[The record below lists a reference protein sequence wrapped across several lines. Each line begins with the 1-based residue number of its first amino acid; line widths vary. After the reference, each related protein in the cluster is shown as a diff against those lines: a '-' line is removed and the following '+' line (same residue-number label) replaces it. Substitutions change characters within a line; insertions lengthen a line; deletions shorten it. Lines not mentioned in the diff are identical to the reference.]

1 MRSMSGGRAA
11 RGAGAPPEAARRAEE
26 LRREIEYHNWRYYV
40 LDSPVISDAEYDALM
55 RELQELEACYPE
67 LRTPDSPTQRV
78 GAPPREDMGQ
88 VRHRLPMLSLDNAF
102 TEEEV
107 RDFDRRLRELLGL
120 READYLCE
128 PKFDG
133 ASVSLRYED
142 GVLVLAGT
150 RGDGRRGEDVTPNAR
165 TIRTVP
171 LRLQGRGWPRVLE
184 VRGEVVIRKEDFR
197 RLNAA
202 RLERGEP
209 PFANPRN
216 AAAGSLRQ
224 LDPTVT
230 ASRPLSFF
238 AWGLGEVSE
247 PFARHRHEV
256 VERLEAWGFRVS
268 RHVERVRG
276 VEACLDYYR
285 RMLARRDEVP
295 FEMDGVVYK
304 LDDLE
309 LSERAGHTARAP
321 RWAVA
326 HKFPAEEAT
335 TVVEDIFPSVG
346 RTGVITPVA
355 VLRPVE
361 VGGVTVS
368 RASLHNQDEVD
379 RKDVRI
385 GDTVIVRRAGEVI
398 PEVVAVVQEKR
409 PRRARRWRMPARCP
423 VCGSEVVRLEGEA
436 AHRCMGGL
444 YCPAQRKGA
453 IRHFASR
460 RAMDIDGLGQ
470 KLVDQLVDKGLVE
483 TPADLYRLRKEE
495 LAALERMGEKSAQ
508 NLLDALER
516 SKDTTLARFLYALG
530 IPQVGEATAQALAE
544 HFGSLERIME
554 ASPEELQEVPD
565 VGPVVAQ
572 SIHRFFRQRHNREV
586 VRRLRQAGVRWSAPR
601 GAAGG
606 PLEGKTFVLT
616 GALESMTR
624 EEAKRRIVERGGRVT
639 DSVSRRTD
647 YVVVGEDPGSKLDKA
662 RALGVPTLD
671 EAAFLQL
678 LENSV

>member
-1 MRSMSGGRAA
+1 MAKG
-11 RGAGAPPEAARRAEE
+11 EAAQGRQGPPPGAVRRAEA

-55 RELQELEACYPE
+55 RELQELEARWPE

-78 GAPPREDMGQ
+78 GAPPREDMGE
-88 VRHRLPMLSLDNAF
+88 VRHRIPMLSLDNAF

-107 RDFDRRLRELLGL
+107 RDFDRRLRSLLGL
-120 READYLCE
+120 EVARYVCE

-133 ASVSLRYED
+133 ASVSLRYEE
-142 GVLVLAGT
+142 GILVLAGT
-150 RGDGRRGEDVTPNAR
+150 RGDGYRGEDVTPNAR
-165 TIRTVP
+165 TIGTVP

-197 RLNAA
+197 RLNEE
-202 RLERGEP
+202 RLERGES

-224 LDPTVT
+224 LDPAVT

-247 PFARHRHEV
+247 PFARYRHEV
-256 VERLEAWGFRVS
+256 MRRLRQWGFAVS
-268 RHVERVRG
+268 AYIEVAEG
-276 VEACLDYYR
+276 VEACLRYYR
-285 RMLARRDEVP
+285 RMLEIRDQAP

-304 LDDLE
+304 LDDMA
-309 LSERAGHTARAP
+309 LSERAGYTARAP

-355 VLRPVE
+355 ILRPVE

-368 RASLHNQDEVD
+368 RASLHNQDEVE

-398 PEVVAVVQEKR
+398 PEIVAVVEEKR
-409 PRRARRWRMPARCP
+409 PQGARRWHMPKRCP
-423 VCGSEVVRLEGEA
+423 VCGAEVVRLEGEA

-460 RAMDIDGLGQ
+460 RAMDIQGLGQ
-470 KLVDQLVDKGLVE
+470 KLVDQLVGQGLVE
-483 TPADLYRLRKEE
+483 TPADLYCLRKED
-495 LAALERMGEKSAQ
+495 LVGLERMAEKSAQ

-516 SKDTTLARFLYALG
+516 SKSTTLARFLYALG
-530 IPQVGEATAQALAE
+530 IPHVGEATAQTLAE
-544 HFGSLERIME
+544 HFGTLERIME
-554 ASPEELQEVPD
+554 ASLEGLQQVPD
-565 VGPVVAQ
+565 IGPVVAQ
-572 SIHRFFRQRHNREV
+572 AIHRFFRQRHNREV
-586 VRRLRQAGVRWSAPR
+586 IRRLLEAGVHWPSPR
-601 GAAGG
+601 RRGGA
-606 PLEGKTFVLT
+606 LEGKTFVLT
-616 GALESMTR
+616 GALEGMTR
-624 EEAKRRIVERGGRVT
+624 EEAKRRIEALGGRVT
-639 DSVSRRTD
+639 ESVSRRTD
-647 YVVVGEDPGSKLDKA
+647 YVVVGRDPGSKLERA

-671 EAAFLQL
+671 ERAFLRL
-678 LENSV
+678 LEGSG

>member
-1 MRSMSGGRAA
+1 MAKGGAA
-11 RGAGAPPEAARRAEE
+11 PGRQGPPSEAVRRAEQ
-26 LRREIEYHNWRYYV
+26 LRKEIEYHNYRYYV

-55 RELQELEACYPE
+55 RELQELEARWPE

-78 GAPPREDMGQ
+78 GAPPREDMGE
-88 VRHRLPMLSLDNAF
+88 VRHRIPMLSLDNAF
-102 TEEEV
+102 SDEEV
-107 RDFDRRLRELLGL
+107 REFDRRLRERLGL
-120 READYLCE
+120 QGEALYTCE

-150 RGDGRRGEDVTPNAR
+150 RGDGYRGEDVTPNAR

-197 RLNAA
+197 RLNEE
-202 RLERGEP
+202 RLAQGET

-224 LDPTVT
+224 LDPKVT

-247 PFARHRHEV
+247 PISNSRYEIMQRLRRWGFAVSEY
-256 VERLEAWGFRVS
+256 VERA
-268 RHVERVRG
+268 RG
-276 VEACLDYYR
+276 VEACLAYYR
-285 RMLARRDEVP
+285 RMLSLRDQAP

-304 LDDLE
+304 LDDVA
-309 LSERAGHTARAP
+309 LSEQAGYTARAP

-355 VLRPVE
+355 ILRPVE
-361 VGGVTVS
+361 VGGVVVS

-398 PEVVAVVQEKR
+398 PEIVAVIKEKR
-409 PRRARRWRMPARCP
+409 PKGARRWHMPKRCP

-460 RAMDIDGLGQ
+460 RAMDIRGLGQ
-470 KLVDQLVDKGLVE
+470 KLVDQLVDKGLVQ
-483 TPADLYRLRKEE
+483 TPADLYRLRKED
-495 LAALERMGEKSAQ
+495 LVGLERMAEKSAQ

-516 SKDTTLARFLYALG
+516 SKSTTLARFLYALG
-530 IPQVGEATAQALAE
+530 IPQVGEATAQTLAE

-554 ASPEELQEVPD
+554 ASPEELQQVPD
-565 VGPVVAQ
+565 IGPVVAE
-572 SIHRFFRQRHNREV
+572 SIYRFFRQRHNREV
-586 VRRLRQAGVRWSAPR
+586 IRRLLEAGIHWPAPR
-601 GAAGG
+601 RRGG

-624 EEAKRRIVERGGRVT
+624 EEAKRRIEALGGRVSE
-639 DSVSRRTD
+639 SVSRRTD
-647 YVVVGEDPGSKLDKA
+647 YVVVGKDPGSKLDKA

-671 EAAFLQL
+671 EQAFLKL
-678 LENSV
+678 LEEGR